1 MEACSCRLVVLPVQ
15 VRFDRVRVVGVR
27 SASNWAR
34 ARWPTSAIRRRN
46 TTVASRVGR
55 GAGRGSG
62 RRLPYDI
69 GVLYKLRVEGSHR
82 EEGRAEIAESLQQI
96 AVLVV
101 RYLADRQGLAF
112 TSVLVL
118 SLLAAEGPMRL
129 TAVAAAEGVSQPSMS
144 QLVQRLER
152 QGLAARVSDG
162 GDGRAA
168 LVAIT
173 DAGRALM
180 AERQE
185 ALGGRMADLLAALS
199 AEEEASLRLAM
210 HVSLPIIQRM
220 VRIAAH
226 RDPHRHRSERGS
238 KERA

>member
-1 MEACSCRLVVLPVQ
+1 M
-15 VRFDRVRVVGVR
+15 
-27 SASNWAR
+27 
-34 ARWPTSAIRRRN
+34 
-46 TTVASRVGR
+46 
-55 GAGRGSG
+55 
-62 RRLPYDI
+62 
-69 GVLYKLRVEGSHR
+69 EGSHR
-82 EEGRAEIAESLQQI
+82 EQGRAEIAESLQQI

-162 GDGRAA
+162 ADGRAA

-185 ALGGRMADLLAALS
+185 ALGDRMAGLLATLS

-220 VRIAAH
+220 VRTASH
-226 RDPHRHRSERGS
+226 RDSHRHRNERG
-238 KERA
+238 KERSSSPVGE